1 MLTLL
6 VIRAVHVIATEWRV
20 LHYVTDRASE
30 ASEEARSSSR
40 VAYRRP
46 PQATKDSKVCREDP
60 ARMRALPWTIMM
72 PCHDI
77 ATLESYAMK

>member
-20 LHYVTDRASE
+20 LHYVTDRASD

-46 PQATKDSKVCREDP
+46 PQATKDSNMLNK
-60 ARMRALPWTIMM
+60 ATIAILFSGLA
-72 PCHDI
+72 I
-77 ATLESYAMK
+77 ATASEPV